1 MDYKGGRTANDII
14 SWIERKTGPP
24 SLEVSTSTD
33 IEDTIK
39 DNDVVLAYFGD
50 SVKDKEFSVFQ

>member
-1 MDYKGGRTANDII
+1 M
-14 SWIERKTGPP
+14 
-24 SLEVSTSTD
+24 EVSTSTD

>member
-1 MDYKGGRTANDII
+1 MEYKGGRTSNDII

-24 SLEVSTSTD
+24 SLEVNTSTD
-33 IEDTIK
+33 LEDAIK

-50 SVKDKEFSVFQ
+50 SAKDKEYSVFQ